1 MHWRFENKH
10 NLCLIFQRENSNKSY
25 MKIIR
30 VFCLIAILAEMTVLS
45 GEEATLSF
53 TPTDVS
59 QIGQDLSNPDTYGL
73 TSPITDS
80 TDITV
85 NYTIPSVTSG
95 DNPYNT
101 GRITKFAEDLTANN
115 FTFNIN
121 FGNNLWDVYVLNVSE
136 NKRVSLNSVSYNI
149 IDSATSHPINNIT
162 VNKGGLF
169 EVKGDLVVSDRRT
182 TRSWYQTRLN
192 FWGSGNVNINGNLTI
207 SSEMETMYDNAL
219 NGVKLELSE
228 VNSFTVG
235 GVVTLQS
242 KWKDKKWIRLNS
254 NARNVFERSF
264 GGLNVALGG
273 VIELDGQS
281 NVTATTLTFT
291 NSGRN
296 EFNGS
301 LATRIEVERTDGKI
315 SSWGNVVDNKLNV
328 TMDASDPQNG
338 YQVLRFSKIAP
349 NRTAYLRYAVCAY
362 YCGGKIESG
371 KRIKCRQEKYGHD
384 NEDERQRGTTLEIIL
399 QGVSARLDD
408 HDLAGSCHG
417 GHDGHTAGCDHADHG
432 STGVYAHADTGGSDQ
447 WDEDGQGSQIGH
459 DLCQNEGNKEEHQ
472 HNDVRIGGI
481 AQQADHPVC
490 HHIACTGGLDGVRQS
505 QHTGKQENGR
515 LVDGVEGFLL
525 GQHTRQ
531 HQSGSADAGSEIHLD
546 TNDIFQQHH
555 CNGDQNDQDSQFA
568 LEGAEFFALRSRMCC
583 I

>member
-59 QIGQDLSNPDTYGL
+59 QIGQDLSSPDTYGL
-73 TSPITDS
+73 AGPITDS
-80 TDITV
+80 TNITV

-95 DNPYNT
+95 NNPYNT
-101 GRITKFAEDLTANN
+101 SRITKFAEDLTANN

-121 FGNNLWDVYVLNVSE
+121 FGNNLWAVYVLNVSE

-192 FWGSGNVNINGNLTI
+192 FWGSGNVNIKGNLTL
-207 SSEMETMYDNAL
+207 SSEMATMYDNAL

-228 VNSFTVG
+228 TNSFTVG

-242 KWKDKKWIRLNS
+242 MWDDKKWIRLNS

-264 GGLNVALGG
+264 GGLSVASGG

-315 SSWGNVVDNKLNV
+315 SSWGNVVDNKLNI
-328 TMDASDPQNG
+328 TMDATDPQNG
-338 YQVLRFSKIAP
+338 YQVLRFSKID
-349 NRTAYLRYAVCAY
+349 NYENENWINYAFTSGANSLNEIVVKNGRLDIAMY
-362 YCGGKIESG
+362 DGMKASSLSMEGGVFSAAGDNYNPEMGKVVFDKIVFSG
-371 KRIKCRQEKYGHD
+371 GTIYFDIFEEENDSLQINGSIEKVSD
-384 NEDERQRGTTLEIIL
+384 SSKLTLEMSVNEYDL
-399 QGVSARLDD
+399 REW
-408 HDLAGSCHG
+408 LAGEDSKSVELITFSSEG
-417 GHDGHTAGCDHADHG
+417 SNVTA
-432 STGVYAHADTGGSDQ
+432 
-447 WDEDGQGSQIGH
+447 EDFS
-459 DLCQNEGNKEEHQ
+459 LKL
-472 HNDVRIGGI
+472 
-481 AQQADHPVC
+481 
-490 HHIACTGGLDGVRQS
+490 LDGVS
-505 QHTGKQENGR
+505 GEIAMDEAGGMISLSVNLG
-515 LVDGVEGFLL
+515 LVPEPESVACVL
-525 GQHTRQ
+525 
-531 HQSGSADAGSEIHLD
+531 A
-546 TNDIFQQHH
+546 
-555 CNGDQNDQDSQFA
+555 A
-568 LEGAEFFALRSRMCC
+568 LAIVAACFRKRA
-583 I
+583 

>member
-10 NLCLIFQRENSNKSY
+10 NLCLTFQRENNDKNY
-25 MKIIR
+25 MKFIR
-30 VFCLIAILAEMTVLS
+30 IFCLIAILAEMTVLS
-45 GEEATLSF
+45 GEEVTVSF

-59 QIGQDLSNPDTYGL
+59 QIGQNLSNPDTYGL

-121 FGNNLWDVYVLNVSE
+121 FGNNLWNVYVLNVSE

-149 IDSATSHPINNIT
+149 LDSKTSHPINGIT

-207 SSEMETMYDNAL
+207 SSEMETMHGNAL

-228 VNSFTVG
+228 INSFTVG

-242 KWKDKKWIRLNS
+242 KWTDKKWIRLNS

-315 SSWGNVVDNKLNV
+315 SSWGNVVDNKLNI
-328 TMDASDPQNG
+328 TMDATDPQNG
-338 YQVLRFSKIAP
+338 YQVLRFSKID
-349 NRTAYLRYAVCAY
+349 NYENENWINYAFTSGANSLNEIVVKNGRLDIAMY
-362 YCGGKIESG
+362 DGMKASSLSMEGGVFSAAGDNYNPEMGKVVFDKIVFSG
-371 KRIKCRQEKYGHD
+371 GTIYFDIFEEENDSLQINGSIEKVSD
-384 NEDERQRGTTLEIIL
+384 SSKLTLEMSVNEYDL
-399 QGVSARLDD
+399 REW
-408 HDLAGSCHG
+408 LAGEDSKSVELITFSSEG
-417 GHDGHTAGCDHADHG
+417 SNVTA
-432 STGVYAHADTGGSDQ
+432 
-447 WDEDGQGSQIGH
+447 EDFS
-459 DLCQNEGNKEEHQ
+459 LKL
-472 HNDVRIGGI
+472 
-481 AQQADHPVC
+481 
-490 HHIACTGGLDGVRQS
+490 LDGVS
-505 QHTGKQENGR
+505 GEIAMDEADGMISLSVNLG
-515 LVDGVEGFLL
+515 LVPEPEAVASVL
-525 GQHTRQ
+525 
-531 HQSGSADAGSEIHLD
+531 A
-546 TNDIFQQHH
+546 
-555 CNGDQNDQDSQFA
+555 A
-568 LEGAEFFALRSRMCC
+568 LAIIAACFRKRA
-583 I
+583 

>member
-1 MHWRFENKH
+1 
-10 NLCLIFQRENSNKSY
+10 
-25 MKIIR
+25 
-30 VFCLIAILAEMTVLS
+30 MTVLS

-73 TSPITDS
+73 ENPITDS

-192 FWGSGNVNINGNLTI
+192 FWGSGDVNIKGNLTL

-242 KWKDKKWIRLNS
+242 KWNDKKWIRLNS

-264 GGLNVALGG
+264 GGLDVALGG
-273 VIELDGQS
+273 IIELDGQS

-301 LATRIEVERTDGKI
+301 LATRIEVERTPDKKI
-315 SSWGNVVDNKLNV
+315 SSWGNVVDNKLNI
-328 TMDASDPQNG
+328 TMDATDPQNG
-338 YQVLRFSKIAP
+338 YQVLRFSKI
-349 NRTAYLRYAVCAY
+349 NNYENENWINYAFTSGANSLNEIVVKNGRLDIAMY
-362 YCGGKIESG
+362 DGMKASSLSMEGGVFSAAGDNSEMGKVVFDKIVFSG
-371 KRIKCRQEKYGHD
+371 GTIYFDIFELENDSLQINGSIEKVSD
-384 NEDERQRGTTLEIIL
+384 SSKLTLEMSVNEYDL
-399 QGVSARLDD
+399 REW
-408 HDLAGSCHG
+408 LAGEDSKSVELITFSSEG
-417 GHDGHTAGCDHADHG
+417 SNVTA
-432 STGVYAHADTGGSDQ
+432 
-447 WDEDGQGSQIGH
+447 EDFS
-459 DLCQNEGNKEEHQ
+459 LKL
-472 HNDVRIGGI
+472 
-481 AQQADHPVC
+481 
-490 HHIACTGGLDGVRQS
+490 LDGVS
-505 QHTGKQENGR
+505 GEIAMDEAGGMISLSVNLG
-515 LVDGVEGFLL
+515 LVPEPEAVASVL
-525 GQHTRQ
+525 
-531 HQSGSADAGSEIHLD
+531 A
-546 TNDIFQQHH
+546 
-555 CNGDQNDQDSQFA
+555 A
-568 LEGAEFFALRSRMCC
+568 LAIIAACFRKRA
-583 I
+583 

>member
-59 QIGQDLSNPDTYGL
+59 QIGQDLSSPDTYGL

-162 VNKGGLF
+162 VSKGGLF

-242 KWKDKKWIRLNS
+242 KWNDKKWIRLNS

-315 SSWGNVVDNKLNV
+315 SSWGNVVDNKLNI

-338 YQVLRFSKIAP
+338 YQVLRFSKID
-349 NRTAYLRYAVCAY
+349 NYENENWINYAFTSGANSLNEIVVKNGRLDIAMY
-362 YCGGKIESG
+362 DGMKASSLSMEGGVFSAAGDNYNPEMGKVVFDKIVFSG
-371 KRIKCRQEKYGHD
+371 GTIYFDIFEEENDSLQINGSIEKVSD
-384 NEDERQRGTTLEIIL
+384 SSKLTLEMS
-399 QGVSARLDD
+399 VNES
-408 HDLAGSCHG
+408 DLRAWLGATGEDSKSVELITFSSEGSNV
-417 GHDGHTAGCDHADHG
+417 TA
-432 STGVYAHADTGGSDQ
+432 
-447 WDEDGQGSQIGH
+447 EDFS
-459 DLCQNEGNKEEHQ
+459 LKL
-472 HNDVRIGGI
+472 
-481 AQQADHPVC
+481 
-490 HHIACTGGLDGVRQS
+490 LDGVS
-505 QHTGKQENGR
+505 GEIAMDEADGMISLSVNLG
-515 LVDGVEGFLL
+515 LVPEPEAVASVL
-525 GQHTRQ
+525 
-531 HQSGSADAGSEIHLD
+531 A
-546 TNDIFQQHH
+546 
-555 CNGDQNDQDSQFA
+555 A
-568 LEGAEFFALRSRMCC
+568 LAIIAACFRKRA
-583 I
+583 

>member
-1 MHWRFENKH
+1 M
-10 NLCLIFQRENSNKSY
+10 IFQRENSNKSY

-101 GRITKFAEDLTANN
+101 KVITKFAEDLTANN

-121 FGNNLWDVYVLNVSE
+121 FGNNLWSVYVLNVLD
-136 NKRVSLNSVSYNI
+136 NKTVSLNSVSYNI
-149 IDSATSHPINNIT
+149 IDSATSHPINGIT
-162 VNKGGLF
+162 VSKDGLF
-169 EVKGDLVVSDRRT
+169 EVEGDLVVSDRRT

-192 FWGSGNVNINGNLTI
+192 FWGSGNVNIKGNLTL
-207 SSEMETMYDNAL
+207 SSEMATKNDSTL

-228 VNSFTVG
+228 INSFTVG
-235 GVVTLQS
+235 GVVTLKS
-242 KWKDKKWIRLNS
+242 IWNDKKWIRLND

-264 GGLNVALGG
+264 GGLDVALGG

-315 SSWGNVVDNKLNV
+315 SSWGNVVDNKLNI

-338 YQVLRFSKIAP
+338 YQVLRFSKID
-349 NRTAYLRYAVCAY
+349 NYENENWINYAFTSGANSLNEIVVKNGRLDIAMY
-362 YCGGKIESG
+362 DGMKASSLSMEGGVFSAAGDNYNPEMGKVVFDKIVFSG
-371 KRIKCRQEKYGHD
+371 GTIYFDIFENENDSLQISGSIEKASD
-384 NEDERQRGTTLEIIL
+384 SSKLTLERSVNEYDL
-399 QGVSARLDD
+399 REW
-408 HDLAGSCHG
+408 LAGEDSKSVELITFSSEG
-417 GHDGHTAGCDHADHG
+417 SNVTA
-432 STGVYAHADTGGSDQ
+432 
-447 WDEDGQGSQIGH
+447 EDFS
-459 DLCQNEGNKEEHQ
+459 LKL
-472 HNDVRIGGI
+472 
-481 AQQADHPVC
+481 
-490 HHIACTGGLDGVRQS
+490 LDGVS
-505 QHTGKQENGR
+505 GEISMVEADGMISLSVNLG
-515 LVDGVEGFLL
+515 LVPEPEAVASVL
-525 GQHTRQ
+525 
-531 HQSGSADAGSEIHLD
+531 A
-546 TNDIFQQHH
+546 
-555 CNGDQNDQDSQFA
+555 A
-568 LEGAEFFALRSRMCC
+568 LAIIAACFRKRA
-583 I
+583 

>member
-30 VFCLIAILAEMTVLS
+30 VFCLITILAEMTVLS
-45 GEEATLSF
+45 GEEAILSF

-80 TDITV
+80 TNITV

-192 FWGSGNVNINGNLTI
+192 FWGSGNVNIKGNLTL
-207 SSEMETMYDNAL
+207 SSEMATMYGNAL
-219 NGVKLELSE
+219 NGVKLELLE
-228 VNSFTVG
+228 INSFTVG

-242 KWKDKKWIRLNS
+242 IWKDKKWIRLNS

-264 GGLNVALGG
+264 GGLSVASGG
-273 VIELDGQS
+273 IIELDGQS

-315 SSWGNVVDNKLNV
+315 SSWGNVVDNKLNI
-328 TMDASDPQNG
+328 TMDATDPQNG
-338 YQVLRFSKIAP
+338 YQVLRFSKID
-349 NRTAYLRYAVCAY
+349 NYENENWINYAFTSGANSLNEIVVKNGRLDIAMY
-362 YCGGKIESG
+362 DGMKASSLSMEGGVFSAAGDNSEMGKVVFDKIVFSG
-371 KRIKCRQEKYGHD
+371 GTIYFDIFEVENDSLQINGSIEKVSD
-384 NEDERQRGTTLEIIL
+384 SSKLTLEMSVNEYDL
-399 QGVSARLDD
+399 REW
-408 HDLAGSCHG
+408 LAGEDSKSVELITFSSEG
-417 GHDGHTAGCDHADHG
+417 SNVTA
-432 STGVYAHADTGGSDQ
+432 
-447 WDEDGQGSQIGH
+447 EDFS
-459 DLCQNEGNKEEHQ
+459 LKL
-472 HNDVRIGGI
+472 
-481 AQQADHPVC
+481 
-490 HHIACTGGLDGVRQS
+490 LDGVS
-505 QHTGKQENGR
+505 GEIAMDEAGGMISLSVNLG
-515 LVDGVEGFLL
+515 LVPEPEAVASVL
-525 GQHTRQ
+525 
-531 HQSGSADAGSEIHLD
+531 A
-546 TNDIFQQHH
+546 
-555 CNGDQNDQDSQFA
+555 A
-568 LEGAEFFALRSRMCC
+568 LAIIAACFRKRA
-583 I
+583 

>member
-1 MHWRFENKH
+1 
-10 NLCLIFQRENSNKSY
+10 
-25 MKIIR
+25 
-30 VFCLIAILAEMTVLS
+30 MTVLS

-73 TSPITDS
+73 ENPITDS
-80 TDITV
+80 TNITV

-101 GRITKFAEDLTANN
+101 KRITKFDENLTANN

-121 FGNNLWDVYVLNVSE
+121 FGNNLWNVYVLNVSD
-136 NKRVSLNSVSYNI
+136 NKTVSLNSVSYNI

-192 FWGSGNVNINGNLTI
+192 FEGSGNVNINDNLTI
-207 SSEMETMYDNAL
+207 SSEMETMHNNPPL

-228 VNSFTVG
+228 INSFTVG

-242 KWKDKKWIRLNS
+242 KWNDKKWIRLNS
-254 NARNVFERSF
+254 NARNVFDRSF
-264 GGLNVALGG
+264 GGLNVASGG

-315 SSWGNVVDNKLNV
+315 SSWGNVVDNKLNI
-328 TMDASDPQNG
+328 TMDATDPQNG
-338 YQVLRFSKIAP
+338 YQVLRFSKID
-349 NRTAYLRYAVCAY
+349 NYENENWINYAFTSGANSLNEIVVKNGRLDIAMY
-362 YCGGKIESG
+362 DGMKASSLSMEGGVFSAAGDNYNPEMGKVVFDKIVFSG
-371 KRIKCRQEKYGHD
+371 GTIYFDIFEEENDSLQINGSIEKVSD
-384 NEDERQRGTTLEIIL
+384 SSKLTLEMSVNEYDL
-399 QGVSARLDD
+399 REW
-408 HDLAGSCHG
+408 LAGEDSKSVELITFSSEG
-417 GHDGHTAGCDHADHG
+417 SNVTA
-432 STGVYAHADTGGSDQ
+432 
-447 WDEDGQGSQIGH
+447 EDFS
-459 DLCQNEGNKEEHQ
+459 LKL
-472 HNDVRIGGI
+472 
-481 AQQADHPVC
+481 
-490 HHIACTGGLDGVRQS
+490 LDGVS
-505 QHTGKQENGR
+505 GEIAMDEA
-515 LVDGVEGFLL
+515 DGMISLSVNL
-525 GQHTRQ
+525 GVVPEPEAVA
-531 HQSGSADAGSEIHLD
+531 SVLA
-546 TNDIFQQHH
+546 
-555 CNGDQNDQDSQFA
+555 A
-568 LEGAEFFALRSRMCC
+568 LAIIAACFRKRA
-583 I
+583 

>member
-1 MHWRFENKH
+1 MHWNFENKH

-59 QIGQDLSNPDTYGL
+59 QIGQDLSNPATYGL
-73 TSPITDS
+73 AGPITDS

-162 VNKGGLF
+162 VSKGGLF

-192 FWGSGNVNINGNLTI
+192 FWGSGDVNINGNLTL

-242 KWKDKKWIRLNS
+242 KWNDKKWIRLNS

-264 GGLNVALGG
+264 GGLDVALGG

-315 SSWGNVVDNKLNV
+315 SSWGNVVDNKLNI

-338 YQVLRFSKIAP
+338 YQVLRFSKID
-349 NRTAYLRYAVCAY
+349 NYENENWINYAFTSGANSLNEIVVKNGRLDIAMY
-362 YCGGKIESG
+362 DGMKASSLSMEGGVFSAAGDNSEMGKVVFDKIVFSG
-371 KRIKCRQEKYGHD
+371 GTIYFDIFEVENDSLKINGSIEKVSD
-384 NEDERQRGTTLEIIL
+384 SSKLTLEMSVNEYDL
-399 QGVSARLDD
+399 REW
-408 HDLAGSCHG
+408 LAGEDSKSVELITFSSEG
-417 GHDGHTAGCDHADHG
+417 SNVTA
-432 STGVYAHADTGGSDQ
+432 
-447 WDEDGQGSQIGH
+447 EDFS
-459 DLCQNEGNKEEHQ
+459 LKL
-472 HNDVRIGGI
+472 
-481 AQQADHPVC
+481 
-490 HHIACTGGLDGVRQS
+490 LDGVS
-505 QHTGKQENGR
+505 GEIAMDEADGMISLSVNLG
-515 LVDGVEGFLL
+515 LVPEPEAVASVL
-525 GQHTRQ
+525 
-531 HQSGSADAGSEIHLD
+531 A
-546 TNDIFQQHH
+546 
-555 CNGDQNDQDSQFA
+555 A
-568 LEGAEFFALRSRMCC
+568 LAIIAACFRKRA
-583 I
+583 

>member
-59 QIGQDLSNPDTYGL
+59 QIGQNLSSPDTYGL
-73 TSPITDS
+73 AGPITDS

-121 FGNNLWDVYVLNVSE
+121 FGNNLWVVYVLNVSE

-162 VNKGGLF
+162 VSKGGLF

-242 KWKDKKWIRLNS
+242 KWNDKKWIRLNS

-315 SSWGNVVDNKLNV
+315 SSWGNVVDNKLNI

-338 YQVLRFSKIAP
+338 YQVLRFSKID
-349 NRTAYLRYAVCAY
+349 NYENENWINYAFTSGANSLNEIVVKNGRLDIAMY
-362 YCGGKIESG
+362 DGMKASSLSMEGGVFSAAGDNYNPEMGKVVFDKIVFSG
-371 KRIKCRQEKYGHD
+371 GTIYFDIFEEENDSLQINGSIEKVSD
-384 NEDERQRGTTLEIIL
+384 SSKLTLEMS
-399 QGVSARLDD
+399 VNES
-408 HDLAGSCHG
+408 DLRAWLGATGEDSKSVELITFSSEGSNV
-417 GHDGHTAGCDHADHG
+417 TA
-432 STGVYAHADTGGSDQ
+432 
-447 WDEDGQGSQIGH
+447 EDFS
-459 DLCQNEGNKEEHQ
+459 LKL
-472 HNDVRIGGI
+472 
-481 AQQADHPVC
+481 
-490 HHIACTGGLDGVRQS
+490 LDGVS
-505 QHTGKQENGR
+505 GEIAMDEADGMISLSVNLG
-515 LVDGVEGFLL
+515 LVPEPEAVASVL
-525 GQHTRQ
+525 
-531 HQSGSADAGSEIHLD
+531 A
-546 TNDIFQQHH
+546 
-555 CNGDQNDQDSQFA
+555 A
-568 LEGAEFFALRSRMCC
+568 LAIIAACFRKRA
-583 I
+583 

>member
-59 QIGQDLSNPDTYGL
+59 QIGQDLSSPDTYGL
-73 TSPITDS
+73 AGPITDS

-169 EVKGDLVVSDRRT
+169 EVKGDLVVSDRRA

-228 VNSFTVG
+228 TNSFTVG
-235 GVVTLQS
+235 GVVTLKS
-242 KWKDKKWIRLNS
+242 KWNDKKWIRLNS
-254 NARNVFERSF
+254 NARNVFDRSF

-315 SSWGNVVDNKLNV
+315 SSWGNVVDNKLNI

-338 YQVLRFSKIAP
+338 YQVLRFSKID
-349 NRTAYLRYAVCAY
+349 NYENENWINYAFTSGANSLNEIVVKNGRLDIAMY
-362 YCGGKIESG
+362 DGMKASSLSMEGGVFSAAGDNYNPEMGKVVFDKIVFSG
-371 KRIKCRQEKYGHD
+371 GTIYFDIFEEENDSLQINGSIEKVSD
-384 NEDERQRGTTLEIIL
+384 SSKLTLEMSVNEYDL
-399 QGVSARLDD
+399 REW
-408 HDLAGSCHG
+408 LAGEDSKSVELITFSSEG
-417 GHDGHTAGCDHADHG
+417 SNVTA
-432 STGVYAHADTGGSDQ
+432 
-447 WDEDGQGSQIGH
+447 EDFS
-459 DLCQNEGNKEEHQ
+459 LKL
-472 HNDVRIGGI
+472 
-481 AQQADHPVC
+481 
-490 HHIACTGGLDGVRQS
+490 LDGVS
-505 QHTGKQENGR
+505 GEIAMDEAGGMISLSVNLG
-515 LVDGVEGFLL
+515 LVPEPEAVASVL
-525 GQHTRQ
+525 
-531 HQSGSADAGSEIHLD
+531 A
-546 TNDIFQQHH
+546 
-555 CNGDQNDQDSQFA
+555 A
-568 LEGAEFFALRSRMCC
+568 LAIIAACFRKRA
-583 I
+583 

>member
-85 NYTIPSVTSG
+85 NYTIPSVASG
-95 DNPYNT
+95 NNPYNT
-101 GRITKFAEDLTANN
+101 GRITKFAGDLTANN

-149 IDSATSHPINNIT
+149 LDSKTSHPINGIT

-207 SSEMETMYDNAL
+207 SSEMETMHGNAL

-228 VNSFTVG
+228 INSFTVG

-242 KWKDKKWIRLNS
+242 KWTDKKWIRLNS

-315 SSWGNVVDNKLNV
+315 SSWGNVVDNKLNI

-338 YQVLRFSKIAP
+338 YQVLRFSKID
-349 NRTAYLRYAVCAY
+349 NYENENWINYAFTSGANSLNEIVVKNGRLDIAMY
-362 YCGGKIESG
+362 DGMKASSLSMEGGVFSAAGDNSEMGKVVFDKIVFSG
-371 KRIKCRQEKYGHD
+371 GTIYFDIFEVENDSLQINGSIEKVSD
-384 NEDERQRGTTLEIIL
+384 SSKLTLEMSVNEYDL
-399 QGVSARLDD
+399 REW
-408 HDLAGSCHG
+408 LAGEDSKSVELITFSSEG
-417 GHDGHTAGCDHADHG
+417 SNVTA
-432 STGVYAHADTGGSDQ
+432 
-447 WDEDGQGSQIGH
+447 EDFS
-459 DLCQNEGNKEEHQ
+459 LKL
-472 HNDVRIGGI
+472 
-481 AQQADHPVC
+481 
-490 HHIACTGGLDGVRQS
+490 LDGVS
-505 QHTGKQENGR
+505 GEIAMDEAGGMISLSVNLG
-515 LVDGVEGFLL
+515 LVPEPEAVASVL
-525 GQHTRQ
+525 
-531 HQSGSADAGSEIHLD
+531 A
-546 TNDIFQQHH
+546 
-555 CNGDQNDQDSQFA
+555 A
-568 LEGAEFFALRSRMCC
+568 LAIIAACFRKRA
-583 I
+583 

>member
-59 QIGQDLSNPDTYGL
+59 QIGQDLSSPDTYGL
-73 TSPITDS
+73 ENPITDS
-80 TDITV
+80 TNITV

-192 FWGSGNVNINGNLTI
+192 FWGSGNVNIKGNLTL
-207 SSEMETMYDNAL
+207 SSEMATMYDNAL

-228 VNSFTVG
+228 TNSFTVG

-242 KWKDKKWIRLNS
+242 KWNDKKWIRLNS

-264 GGLNVALGG
+264 GGLSVASGG

-315 SSWGNVVDNKLNV
+315 SSWGNVVDNKLNI

-338 YQVLRFSKIAP
+338 YQVLRFSKID
-349 NRTAYLRYAVCAY
+349 NYENENWINYAFTSGANSLNEIVVKNGRLDIAMY
-362 YCGGKIESG
+362 DGMKASSLSMEGGVFSAAGDNYNPEMGKVVFDKIVFSG
-371 KRIKCRQEKYGHD
+371 GTIYFDIFEEENDSLQINGSIEKVSD
-384 NEDERQRGTTLEIIL
+384 SSKLTLEMSVNEYDL
-399 QGVSARLDD
+399 REW
-408 HDLAGSCHG
+408 LAGEDSKSVELITFSSEG
-417 GHDGHTAGCDHADHG
+417 SNVTA
-432 STGVYAHADTGGSDQ
+432 
-447 WDEDGQGSQIGH
+447 EDFS
-459 DLCQNEGNKEEHQ
+459 LKL
-472 HNDVRIGGI
+472 
-481 AQQADHPVC
+481 
-490 HHIACTGGLDGVRQS
+490 LDGVS
-505 QHTGKQENGR
+505 GEIAMDEAGGMISLSVNLG
-515 LVDGVEGFLL
+515 LVPEPEAVASVL
-525 GQHTRQ
+525 
-531 HQSGSADAGSEIHLD
+531 A
-546 TNDIFQQHH
+546 
-555 CNGDQNDQDSQFA
+555 A
-568 LEGAEFFALRSRMCC
+568 LAIIAACFRKRA
-583 I
+583 

>member
-59 QIGQDLSNPDTYGL
+59 QIGQDLSSPDTYGL
-73 TSPITDS
+73 AGSITDS

-101 GRITKFAEDLTANN
+101 SRITKFAEDLTANN

-121 FGNNLWDVYVLNVSE
+121 FGNNLWDVYVLNVSV
-136 NKRVSLNSVSYNI
+136 NKKVSLNSVSYNI
-149 IDSATSHPINNIT
+149 IDSKTSHPINNIT
-162 VNKGGLF
+162 VSKGGLF

-228 VNSFTVG
+228 TNSFTVG

-242 KWKDKKWIRLNS
+242 KWNDKKWIRLNS
-254 NARNVFERSF
+254 NARNVFDRSF

-315 SSWGNVVDNKLNV
+315 SSWGNVVDNKLNI
-328 TMDASDPQNG
+328 TMDATDPQNG
-338 YQVLRFSKIAP
+338 YQVLRFSKID
-349 NRTAYLRYAVCAY
+349 NYENENWINYAFTSGANSLNEIVVKNGRLDIAMY
-362 YCGGKIESG
+362 DGMKASSLSMEGGVFSAAGDNYNPEMGKVVFDKIVFSG
-371 KRIKCRQEKYGHD
+371 GTIYFDIFEEENDSLQINGSIEKVSD
-384 NEDERQRGTTLEIIL
+384 SSKLTLEMS
-399 QGVSARLDD
+399 VNES
-408 HDLAGSCHG
+408 DLRAWLGAAGEDSKSVELITFSSEG
-417 GHDGHTAGCDHADHG
+417 SNVTA
-432 STGVYAHADTGGSDQ
+432 
-447 WDEDGQGSQIGH
+447 EDFS
-459 DLCQNEGNKEEHQ
+459 LKL
-472 HNDVRIGGI
+472 
-481 AQQADHPVC
+481 
-490 HHIACTGGLDGVRQS
+490 LDGVS
-505 QHTGKQENGR
+505 GEIAMDEAGGMISLSVNLG
-515 LVDGVEGFLL
+515 LVPEPEAVASVL
-525 GQHTRQ
+525 
-531 HQSGSADAGSEIHLD
+531 A
-546 TNDIFQQHH
+546 
-555 CNGDQNDQDSQFA
+555 A
-568 LEGAEFFALRSRMCC
+568 LAIVAACFRKRA
-583 I
+583 

>member
-10 NLCLIFQRENSNKSY
+10 NLCLIFQRENSYKSY

-121 FGNNLWDVYVLNVSE
+121 FGNNLWNVYVLNVSE

-162 VNKGGLF
+162 VSKGGLF

-207 SSEMETMYDNAL
+207 SSEMETMYDNAQ

-242 KWKDKKWIRLNS
+242 KWNDKKWIRLNS

-315 SSWGNVVDNKLNV
+315 SSWGNVVDNKLNI

-338 YQVLRFSKIAP
+338 YQVLRFSKID
-349 NRTAYLRYAVCAY
+349 NYENENWINYAFTSGANSLNEIVVKNGRLDIAMY
-362 YCGGKIESG
+362 DGMKASSLSMEGGVFSAAGDNYNPEMGKVVFDKIVFSG
-371 KRIKCRQEKYGHD
+371 GTIYFDIFEEENDSLQINGSIEKVSD
-384 NEDERQRGTTLEIIL
+384 SSKLTLEMS
-399 QGVSARLDD
+399 VNES
-408 HDLAGSCHG
+408 DLRAWLGATGEDSKSVELITFSSEGSNV
-417 GHDGHTAGCDHADHG
+417 TA
-432 STGVYAHADTGGSDQ
+432 
-447 WDEDGQGSQIGH
+447 EDFS
-459 DLCQNEGNKEEHQ
+459 LKL
-472 HNDVRIGGI
+472 
-481 AQQADHPVC
+481 
-490 HHIACTGGLDGVRQS
+490 LDGVS
-505 QHTGKQENGR
+505 GEIAMDEADGMISLSVNLG
-515 LVDGVEGFLL
+515 LVPEPEAVASVL
-525 GQHTRQ
+525 
-531 HQSGSADAGSEIHLD
+531 A
-546 TNDIFQQHH
+546 
-555 CNGDQNDQDSQFA
+555 A
-568 LEGAEFFALRSRMCC
+568 LAIIAACFRKRA
-583 I
+583 

>member
-73 TSPITDS
+73 AGLITDS

-101 GRITKFAEDLTANN
+101 GRITKFADDLTANN

-162 VNKGGLF
+162 VSKGGLF

-242 KWKDKKWIRLNS
+242 KWNDKKWIRLNS
-254 NARNVFERSF
+254 NSRNVFERSF

-315 SSWGNVVDNKLNV
+315 SSWGNVVDNKLNI

-338 YQVLRFSKIAP
+338 YQVLRFSKID
-349 NRTAYLRYAVCAY
+349 NYENENWINYAFT
-362 YCGGKIESG
+362 SG
-371 KRIKCRQEKYGHD
+371 ANSL
-384 NEDERQRGTTLEIIL
+384 NEI
-399 QGVSARLDD
+399 V
-408 HDLAGSCHG
+408 
-417 GHDGHTAGCDHADHG
+417 
-432 STGVYAHADTGGSDQ
+432 V
-447 WDEDGQGSQIGH
+447 
-459 DLCQNEGNKEEHQ
+459 K
-472 HNDVRIGGI
+472 
-481 AQQADHPVC
+481 
-490 HHIACTGGLDGVRQS
+490 
-505 QHTGKQENGR
+505 NGR
-515 LVDGVEGFLL
+515 LDIAMYDGMKASSLSMEGGVFSAAGDNSEMGKVVFDKIVFSGGTIYFDIFEVENDSLKINGSIEKVSDSSKLTLEMSVNEYDLREWLAGEDSKSVELITFSKEGSNVTAEDFSLKLHDGVSGEIVMDEAGGMISLSVNL
-525 GQHTRQ
+525 GVVPEPEAVA
-531 HQSGSADAGSEIHLD
+531 SVLA
-546 TNDIFQQHH
+546 
-555 CNGDQNDQDSQFA
+555 A
-568 LEGAEFFALRSRMCC
+568 LAIIAACFRKRA
-583 I
+583 

>member
-59 QIGQDLSNPDTYGL
+59 QIGQNLSSPDTYGL
-73 TSPITDS
+73 AGPITDS

-162 VNKGGLF
+162 VSKGSLF

-192 FWGSGNVNINGNLTI
+192 FWGSGDVNINGNLTL

-242 KWKDKKWIRLNS
+242 KWNDKKWIRLNS

-264 GGLNVALGG
+264 GGLDVALGG

-315 SSWGNVVDNKLNV
+315 SSWGNVVDNKLNI
-328 TMDASDPQNG
+328 TMDATDPQNG
-338 YQVLRFSKIAP
+338 YQVLRFSKID
-349 NRTAYLRYAVCAY
+349 NYENENWINYAFTSGANSLNEIVVKNGRLDIAMY
-362 YCGGKIESG
+362 DGMKASSLSMEGGVFSAAGDNSEMGKVVFDKIVFSG
-371 KRIKCRQEKYGHD
+371 GTIYFDIFEVENDSLKINGSIEKVSD
-384 NEDERQRGTTLEIIL
+384 SSKLTLEMSVNEYDL
-399 QGVSARLDD
+399 REW
-408 HDLAGSCHG
+408 LAGEDSKSVELITFSSEG
-417 GHDGHTAGCDHADHG
+417 SNVTA
-432 STGVYAHADTGGSDQ
+432 
-447 WDEDGQGSQIGH
+447 EDFS
-459 DLCQNEGNKEEHQ
+459 LKL
-472 HNDVRIGGI
+472 
-481 AQQADHPVC
+481 
-490 HHIACTGGLDGVRQS
+490 LDGVS
-505 QHTGKQENGR
+505 GEIAMDEADGMISLSVNLG
-515 LVDGVEGFLL
+515 LVPEPEAVASVL
-525 GQHTRQ
+525 
-531 HQSGSADAGSEIHLD
+531 A
-546 TNDIFQQHH
+546 
-555 CNGDQNDQDSQFA
+555 A
-568 LEGAEFFALRSRMCC
+568 LAIVAACFRKRA
-583 I
+583 

>member
-25 MKIIR
+25 MKIIH

-121 FGNNLWDVYVLNVSE
+121 FGNNLWNVYVLNVSE

-149 IDSATSHPINNIT
+149 LDSKTSHPINGIT

-242 KWKDKKWIRLNS
+242 KWTDKKWIRLNS

-315 SSWGNVVDNKLNV
+315 SSWGNVVDNKLNI

-338 YQVLRFSKIAP
+338 YQVLRFSKID
-349 NRTAYLRYAVCAY
+349 NYENENWINYAFTSGANSLNEIVVKNGRLDIAMY
-362 YCGGKIESG
+362 DGMKASSLSMEGGVFSAAGDNSEMGKVVFDKIVFSG
-371 KRIKCRQEKYGHD
+371 GTIYFDIFEVENDSLKINGSIEKVSD
-384 NEDERQRGTTLEIIL
+384 SSKLTLEMSVNEYDL
-399 QGVSARLDD
+399 REW
-408 HDLAGSCHG
+408 LAGEDSKSVELITFSSEG
-417 GHDGHTAGCDHADHG
+417 SNVTA
-432 STGVYAHADTGGSDQ
+432 
-447 WDEDGQGSQIGH
+447 EDFS
-459 DLCQNEGNKEEHQ
+459 LKL
-472 HNDVRIGGI
+472 
-481 AQQADHPVC
+481 
-490 HHIACTGGLDGVRQS
+490 LDGVS
-505 QHTGKQENGR
+505 GEIAMDEAGGMISLSVNLG
-515 LVDGVEGFLL
+515 LVPEPEAVASVL
-525 GQHTRQ
+525 
-531 HQSGSADAGSEIHLD
+531 A
-546 TNDIFQQHH
+546 
-555 CNGDQNDQDSQFA
+555 A
-568 LEGAEFFALRSRMCC
+568 LAIIAACFRKRA
-583 I
+583 

>member
-73 TSPITDS
+73 TSLITDS

-95 DNPYNT
+95 NNPYNT

-162 VNKGGLF
+162 VSKGGLF

-192 FWGSGNVNINGNLTI
+192 FWGSGNVNINGNLTL

-228 VNSFTVG
+228 TNSFTVG
-235 GVVTLQS
+235 GDVTLQS
-242 KWKDKKWIRLNS
+242 IWKDKKWIRLNS
-254 NARNVFERSF
+254 NTRNVFERSF
-264 GGLNVALGG
+264 GGLNVASGG

-315 SSWGNVVDNKLNV
+315 SSWGNVVDNKLNI

-338 YQVLRFSKIAP
+338 YQVLRFSKID
-349 NRTAYLRYAVCAY
+349 NYENENWINYAFTSGANSLNEIVVKNGRLDIAMY
-362 YCGGKIESG
+362 DGMKASSLSMEGGVFSAAGDNSEMGKVVFDKIVFSG
-371 KRIKCRQEKYGHD
+371 GTIYFDIFELENDSLKINGSIEKVSD
-384 NEDERQRGTTLEIIL
+384 SSKLTLEMSVNEYDL
-399 QGVSARLDD
+399 REW
-408 HDLAGSCHG
+408 LAGEDSKSVELITFSSEG
-417 GHDGHTAGCDHADHG
+417 SNVTA
-432 STGVYAHADTGGSDQ
+432 
-447 WDEDGQGSQIGH
+447 EDFS
-459 DLCQNEGNKEEHQ
+459 LKL
-472 HNDVRIGGI
+472 
-481 AQQADHPVC
+481 
-490 HHIACTGGLDGVRQS
+490 LDGVS
-505 QHTGKQENGR
+505 GEIAMDEADGMISLSVNLG
-515 LVDGVEGFLL
+515 LVPEPEAVASVL
-525 GQHTRQ
+525 
-531 HQSGSADAGSEIHLD
+531 A
-546 TNDIFQQHH
+546 
-555 CNGDQNDQDSQFA
+555 A
-568 LEGAEFFALRSRMCC
+568 LAIVAACFRKRA
-583 I
+583 

>member
-59 QIGQDLSNPDTYGL
+59 QIGQNLSSPDTYGL
-73 TSPITDS
+73 AGPITDS

-101 GRITKFAEDLTANN
+101 SRITKFAEDLTANN

-162 VNKGGLF
+162 VSKGGLF

-242 KWKDKKWIRLNS
+242 KWNDKKWIRLNS
-254 NARNVFERSF
+254 NARNVFDRSF

-315 SSWGNVVDNKLNV
+315 SSWGNVVDNKLNI
-328 TMDASDPQNG
+328 TMAASDPQNG
-338 YQVLRFSKIAP
+338 YQVLRFSKID
-349 NRTAYLRYAVCAY
+349 NYENENWINYAFTSGANSLNEIVVKNGRLDIAMY
-362 YCGGKIESG
+362 DGMKASSLSMEGGVFSAAGDNSEMGKVVFDKIVFSG
-371 KRIKCRQEKYGHD
+371 GTIYFDIFEVENDSLKINGSIEKVSD
-384 NEDERQRGTTLEIIL
+384 SSKLTLEMSVNEYDL
-399 QGVSARLDD
+399 REW
-408 HDLAGSCHG
+408 LAGEDSKSVELITFSSEG
-417 GHDGHTAGCDHADHG
+417 SNVTA
-432 STGVYAHADTGGSDQ
+432 
-447 WDEDGQGSQIGH
+447 EDFS
-459 DLCQNEGNKEEHQ
+459 LKL
-472 HNDVRIGGI
+472 
-481 AQQADHPVC
+481 
-490 HHIACTGGLDGVRQS
+490 LDGVS
-505 QHTGKQENGR
+505 GKIAMDEAGGMISLSVNLG
-515 LVDGVEGFLL
+515 LVPEPEAVASVL
-525 GQHTRQ
+525 
-531 HQSGSADAGSEIHLD
+531 A
-546 TNDIFQQHH
+546 
-555 CNGDQNDQDSQFA
+555 A
-568 LEGAEFFALRSRMCC
+568 LAIIAACFRKRA
-583 I
+583 

>member
-59 QIGQDLSNPDTYGL
+59 QIGQDLSSPGTYGL
-73 TSPITDS
+73 ENPITDS
-80 TDITV
+80 TNITV

-242 KWKDKKWIRLNS
+242 KWTDKKWIRLNS

-315 SSWGNVVDNKLNV
+315 SSWGNVVDNKLNI

-338 YQVLRFSKIAP
+338 YQVLRFSKID
-349 NRTAYLRYAVCAY
+349 NYENENWINYAFTSGANSLNEIVVKNGRLDIAMY
-362 YCGGKIESG
+362 DGMKASSLSMEGGVFSAAGDNSEMGKVVFDKIVFSG
-371 KRIKCRQEKYGHD
+371 GTIYFDIFEVENDSLKINGSIEKVSD
-384 NEDERQRGTTLEIIL
+384 SSKLTLEMSVNEYDL
-399 QGVSARLDD
+399 REW
-408 HDLAGSCHG
+408 LAGEDSKSVELITFSSEG
-417 GHDGHTAGCDHADHG
+417 SNVTA
-432 STGVYAHADTGGSDQ
+432 
-447 WDEDGQGSQIGH
+447 EDFS
-459 DLCQNEGNKEEHQ
+459 LKL
-472 HNDVRIGGI
+472 
-481 AQQADHPVC
+481 
-490 HHIACTGGLDGVRQS
+490 LDGVS
-505 QHTGKQENGR
+505 GEIAMDEAGGMISLSVNLG
-515 LVDGVEGFLL
+515 LVPEPEAVASVL
-525 GQHTRQ
+525 
-531 HQSGSADAGSEIHLD
+531 A
-546 TNDIFQQHH
+546 
-555 CNGDQNDQDSQFA
+555 A
-568 LEGAEFFALRSRMCC
+568 LAIIAACFRKRA
-583 I
+583 

>member
-59 QIGQDLSNPDTYGL
+59 QIGQDLSSPDTYGL
-73 TSPITDS
+73 AGSITDS

-95 DNPYNT
+95 DNPYNRS
-101 GRITKFAEDLTANN
+101 RITKFAEDLTANN

-136 NKRVSLNSVSYNI
+136 NKKVSLNSVSYNI
-149 IDSATSHPINNIT
+149 IDSKTSHPINNIT
-162 VNKGGLF
+162 VSKGGLF

-207 SSEMETMYDNAL
+207 NSEMETMYDNAL

-228 VNSFTVG
+228 TNSFTVG

-242 KWKDKKWIRLNS
+242 KWNDKKWIRLNS
-254 NARNVFERSF
+254 NARNVFDRSF

-315 SSWGNVVDNKLNV
+315 SSWGNVVDNKLNI
-328 TMDASDPQNG
+328 TMDATDPQNG
-338 YQVLRFSKIAP
+338 YQVLRFSKID
-349 NRTAYLRYAVCAY
+349 NYENENWINYAFTSGANSLNEIVVKNGRLDIAMY
-362 YCGGKIESG
+362 DGMKASSLSMEGGVFSAAGDNYNPEMGKVVFDKIVFSG
-371 KRIKCRQEKYGHD
+371 GTIYFDIFEEENDSLQINGSIEKVSD
-384 NEDERQRGTTLEIIL
+384 SSKLTLEMS
-399 QGVSARLDD
+399 VNES
-408 HDLAGSCHG
+408 DLRAWLGAAGEDSKSVELITFSSEG
-417 GHDGHTAGCDHADHG
+417 SNVTA
-432 STGVYAHADTGGSDQ
+432 
-447 WDEDGQGSQIGH
+447 EDFS
-459 DLCQNEGNKEEHQ
+459 LKL
-472 HNDVRIGGI
+472 
-481 AQQADHPVC
+481 
-490 HHIACTGGLDGVRQS
+490 LDGVS
-505 QHTGKQENGR
+505 GEIAMDEAGGMISLSVNLG
-515 LVDGVEGFLL
+515 LVPEPEAVASVL
-525 GQHTRQ
+525 
-531 HQSGSADAGSEIHLD
+531 A
-546 TNDIFQQHH
+546 
-555 CNGDQNDQDSQFA
+555 A
-568 LEGAEFFALRSRMCC
+568 LAIVAACFRKRA
-583 I
+583 

>member
-80 TDITV
+80 TNITV

-162 VNKGGLF
+162 VSKGGLF

-192 FWGSGNVNINGNLTI
+192 FWGSGNVNINGNLTL

-228 VNSFTVG
+228 TNSFTVG

-242 KWKDKKWIRLNS
+242 KWNDKKWIRLNS
-254 NARNVFERSF
+254 NARNVFDRSF
-264 GGLNVALGG
+264 GGLDVALGG

-315 SSWGNVVDNKLNV
+315 SSWGNVVDNKLNI

-338 YQVLRFSKIAP
+338 YQVLRFSKID
-349 NRTAYLRYAVCAY
+349 NYENENWINYAFTSGANSLNEIVVKNGRLDIAMY
-362 YCGGKIESG
+362 DGMKASSLSMEGGVFSAAGDNYNPEMGKVVFDKIVFSG
-371 KRIKCRQEKYGHD
+371 GTIYFDIFEVENDSLKINGSIEKVSD
-384 NEDERQRGTTLEIIL
+384 SSKLTLEMSVNEYDL
-399 QGVSARLDD
+399 REW
-408 HDLAGSCHG
+408 LAGEDSKSVELITFSSEG
-417 GHDGHTAGCDHADHG
+417 SNVTA
-432 STGVYAHADTGGSDQ
+432 
-447 WDEDGQGSQIGH
+447 EDFS
-459 DLCQNEGNKEEHQ
+459 LKL
-472 HNDVRIGGI
+472 
-481 AQQADHPVC
+481 
-490 HHIACTGGLDGVRQS
+490 LDGVS
-505 QHTGKQENGR
+505 GEIAMDEAGGMISLSVNLG
-515 LVDGVEGFLL
+515 LVPEPEAVASVL
-525 GQHTRQ
+525 
-531 HQSGSADAGSEIHLD
+531 A
-546 TNDIFQQHH
+546 
-555 CNGDQNDQDSQFA
+555 A
-568 LEGAEFFALRSRMCC
+568 LAIIAACFRKRA
-583 I
+583 

>member
-59 QIGQDLSNPDTYGL
+59 EIGQDLSNPDTYGL

-80 TDITV
+80 TNITV

-162 VNKGGLF
+162 VSKGGLF

-192 FWGSGNVNINGNLTI
+192 FWGSGNVNIKGNLTL

-228 VNSFTVG
+228 TNSFTVG

-242 KWKDKKWIRLNS
+242 KWNDKKWIRLNS

-264 GGLNVALGG
+264 GGLNVASGG

-315 SSWGNVVDNKLNV
+315 SSWGNVVDNKLNI
-328 TMDASDPQNG
+328 TMDATDPQNG
-338 YQVLRFSKIAP
+338 YQVLRFSKID
-349 NRTAYLRYAVCAY
+349 NYENENWINYAFT
-362 YCGGKIESG
+362 SG
-371 KRIKCRQEKYGHD
+371 ANSL
-384 NEDERQRGTTLEIIL
+384 NEI
-399 QGVSARLDD
+399 V
-408 HDLAGSCHG
+408 
-417 GHDGHTAGCDHADHG
+417 
-432 STGVYAHADTGGSDQ
+432 V
-447 WDEDGQGSQIGH
+447 
-459 DLCQNEGNKEEHQ
+459 K
-472 HNDVRIGGI
+472 
-481 AQQADHPVC
+481 
-490 HHIACTGGLDGVRQS
+490 
-505 QHTGKQENGR
+505 NGR
-515 LVDGVEGFLL
+515 LDIAMYDGMKASSLSMEGGVFSAAGDNYNPEMGKVVFDKIVFSGGTIYFDIFEEENDSLKINGSIEKASDSSKLTLEMSVDEYDLREWLAGEDSKLVELITFSKEGSNVTEEDFSLKLHDGVSGEIVMDEAGGMISLSVNL
-525 GQHTRQ
+525 GVVPEPEAVA
-531 HQSGSADAGSEIHLD
+531 SMLA
-546 TNDIFQQHH
+546 
-555 CNGDQNDQDSQFA
+555 A
-568 LEGAEFFALRSRMCC
+568 LAIIAACFRKRA
-583 I
+583 

>member
-1 MHWRFENKH
+1 
-10 NLCLIFQRENSNKSY
+10 
-25 MKIIR
+25 
-30 VFCLIAILAEMTVLS
+30 MTVLS

-53 TPTDVS
+53 TPKDVS
-59 QIGQDLSNPDTYGL
+59 EIGQDLSNPDTYGL

-162 VNKGGLF
+162 VSKDGLF

-192 FWGSGNVNINGNLTI
+192 FWGSGNVNIKGNLTL
-207 SSEMETMYDNAL
+207 SSEMATMYDNAL

-242 KWKDKKWIRLNS
+242 IWNDKKWIRLNS

-264 GGLNVALGG
+264 GGLSVASGG

-315 SSWGNVVDNKLNV
+315 SSWGNVVDNKLNI

-338 YQVLRFSKIAP
+338 YQVLRFSKID
-349 NRTAYLRYAVCAY
+349 NYENENWINYAFTSGANSLNEIVVKNGRLDIAMY
-362 YCGGKIESG
+362 DGMKASSLSMEGGVFSAAGDNYNPEMGKVVFDKIVFSG
-371 KRIKCRQEKYGHD
+371 GTIYFDIFEEENDSLQINGSIEKVSD
-384 NEDERQRGTTLEIIL
+384 SSKLTLEMSVDEYDL
-399 QGVSARLDD
+399 REW
-408 HDLAGSCHG
+408 LAGEDSKSVELITFSSEG
-417 GHDGHTAGCDHADHG
+417 SNVTA
-432 STGVYAHADTGGSDQ
+432 
-447 WDEDGQGSQIGH
+447 EDFS
-459 DLCQNEGNKEEHQ
+459 LKL
-472 HNDVRIGGI
+472 
-481 AQQADHPVC
+481 
-490 HHIACTGGLDGVRQS
+490 LDGVS
-505 QHTGKQENGR
+505 GEIAMDEADGMISLSVNLG
-515 LVDGVEGFLL
+515 LVPEPEAVASVL
-525 GQHTRQ
+525 
-531 HQSGSADAGSEIHLD
+531 A
-546 TNDIFQQHH
+546 
-555 CNGDQNDQDSQFA
+555 A
-568 LEGAEFFALRSRMCC
+568 LAIVAACFRKRA
-583 I
+583 

>member
-53 TPTDVS
+53 TPRDVS

-80 TDITV
+80 TNITV

-149 IDSATSHPINNIT
+149 IDSATSHPINGIT
-162 VNKGGLF
+162 VSKDGLF

-192 FWGSGNVNINGNLTI
+192 FWGSGNVNIKGNLTL

-242 KWKDKKWIRLNS
+242 KYDDKKWIRLNS

-264 GGLNVALGG
+264 GGLSVASGG

-301 LATRIEVERTDGKI
+301 LATRIEVERTDKKI
-315 SSWGNVVDNKLNV
+315 SSWGNVVDNKLNI
-328 TMDASDPQNG
+328 TMDATDPQNG
-338 YQVLRFSKIAP
+338 YQVLRFSKID
-349 NRTAYLRYAVCAY
+349 NYENENWINYAFTSGANSLNEIVVKNGRLDIAMY
-362 YCGGKIESG
+362 DGMKASSLSMEGGVFSAAGDNFNPEMGKVVFDKIVFSG
-371 KRIKCRQEKYGHD
+371 GTIYFDIFEEGNDSLKINGSIEKVSD
-384 NEDERQRGTTLEIIL
+384 SSKLTLEMSVDEYDL
-399 QGVSARLDD
+399 REW
-408 HDLAGSCHG
+408 LAGEDSKSVELI
-417 GHDGHTAGCDHADHG
+417 TFSKEG
-432 STGVYAHADTGGSDQ
+432 SNVTK
-447 WDEDGQGSQIGH
+447 EDFS
-459 DLCQNEGNKEEHQ
+459 LKL
-472 HNDVRIGGI
+472 
-481 AQQADHPVC
+481 
-490 HHIACTGGLDGVRQS
+490 LDGVS
-505 QHTGKQENGR
+505 GEIFMDEADGMISLSVNLG
-515 LVDGVEGFLL
+515 LVPEPEAVASVL
-525 GQHTRQ
+525 
-531 HQSGSADAGSEIHLD
+531 A
-546 TNDIFQQHH
+546 
-555 CNGDQNDQDSQFA
+555 A
-568 LEGAEFFALRSRMCC
+568 LAIIAACFRKRA
-583 I
+583 

>member
-80 TDITV
+80 TNITV

-101 GRITKFAEDLTANN
+101 GRITKFAGDLTANN

-149 IDSATSHPINNIT
+149 IDSKTSHPINGIT

-192 FWGSGNVNINGNLTI
+192 FWGSGDVNINGNLTL

-242 KWKDKKWIRLNS
+242 KWNDKKWIRLNS

-264 GGLNVALGG
+264 GGLDVALGG
-273 VIELDGQS
+273 VIELDGQDK
-281 NVTATTLTFT
+281 VTTTTLTFT

-301 LATRIEVERTDGKI
+301 LATRIEVERTPDKKI
-315 SSWGNVVDNKLNV
+315 SSWGNVVDNKLNI

-338 YQVLRFSKIAP
+338 YQVLRFSKID
-349 NRTAYLRYAVCAY
+349 NYENENWINYAFTSGANSLNEIVVKNGRLDIAMY
-362 YCGGKIESG
+362 DGMKASSLSMEGGVFSAAGDNSEMGKVVFDKIVFSG
-371 KRIKCRQEKYGHD
+371 GTIYFDIFEEENDSLQINGSIEKVSD
-384 NEDERQRGTTLEIIL
+384 SSKLTLEMSVNESDLRAWL
-399 QGVSARLDD
+399 QA
-408 HDLAGSCHG
+408 AGKDSKSVELITFSSEG
-417 GHDGHTAGCDHADHG
+417 SNVTA
-432 STGVYAHADTGGSDQ
+432 
-447 WDEDGQGSQIGH
+447 EDFS
-459 DLCQNEGNKEEHQ
+459 LKL
-472 HNDVRIGGI
+472 
-481 AQQADHPVC
+481 
-490 HHIACTGGLDGVRQS
+490 LDGVS
-505 QHTGKQENGR
+505 GEIAMDEAGGMISLSVNLG
-515 LVDGVEGFLL
+515 LVPEPEAVASVL
-525 GQHTRQ
+525 
-531 HQSGSADAGSEIHLD
+531 A
-546 TNDIFQQHH
+546 
-555 CNGDQNDQDSQFA
+555 A
-568 LEGAEFFALRSRMCC
+568 LAIVAACFRKRA
-583 I
+583 

>member
-192 FWGSGNVNINGNLTI
+192 FWGSGNVNIKGNLTL
-207 SSEMETMYDNAL
+207 SSEMATMYGNAL

-228 VNSFTVG
+228 TNSFTVG
-235 GVVTLQS
+235 GIVTLQS
-242 KWKDKKWIRLNS
+242 KWDDKKWIRLNS

-315 SSWGNVVDNKLNV
+315 SSWGNVVDNKLNI
-328 TMDASDPQNG
+328 TMDATDPQNG
-338 YQVLRFSKIAP
+338 YQVLRFSKID
-349 NRTAYLRYAVCAY
+349 NYENENWINYAFTSGANSLNEIVVKNGRLDIAMY
-362 YCGGKIESG
+362 DGMKASSLSMEGGVFSAAGDNYNPEMGKVVFDKIVFSG
-371 KRIKCRQEKYGHD
+371 GTIYFDIFEVENDSLQINGSIEKVSD
-384 NEDERQRGTTLEIIL
+384 SSKLTLEMS
-399 QGVSARLDD
+399 VNES
-408 HDLAGSCHG
+408 DLRAWLGATGEDSKSVKLITFSSEGSNV
-417 GHDGHTAGCDHADHG
+417 TA
-432 STGVYAHADTGGSDQ
+432 
-447 WDEDGQGSQIGH
+447 EDFS
-459 DLCQNEGNKEEHQ
+459 LKL
-472 HNDVRIGGI
+472 
-481 AQQADHPVC
+481 
-490 HHIACTGGLDGVRQS
+490 LDGVS
-505 QHTGKQENGR
+505 GEIAMDEAGGMISLSVNLG
-515 LVDGVEGFLL
+515 LVPEPEAVASVL
-525 GQHTRQ
+525 
-531 HQSGSADAGSEIHLD
+531 A
-546 TNDIFQQHH
+546 
-555 CNGDQNDQDSQFA
+555 A
-568 LEGAEFFALRSRMCC
+568 LAIIAACFRKRA
-583 I
+583 